1 MSHVVKVQT
10 QYRDLPALVAAL
22 EAQFGKGN
30 VEQHVQPVPVAG
42 WMGQSNSSVGHVVV
56 RRTTTQLVNL
66 HADLGFLRSASG
78 QYEAIVDDCDKALLE
93 PLKQCYAVSL
103 ATSKAKAQGY
113 TVKQEA
119 STDGKVRLVLSKWG
133 G

>member
-30 VEQHVQPVPVAG
+30 VEQHVQPVSVAG
-42 WMGQSNSSVGHVVV
+42 WMGTKNESVGHIVV
-56 RRTTTQLVNL
+56 RQSAAGNL
-66 HADLGFLRSASG
+66 HADIGFLRSASG
-78 QYEAIVDDCDKALLE
+78 QYEAIVDDYDKALLE
-93 PLKQCYAVSL
+93 PLKQRYAVSL

-113 TVKQEA
+113 TVKQE
-119 STDGKVRLVLSKWG
+119 TVDGGKVRLVLSKWG

>member
-42 WMGQSNSSVGHVVV
+42 WMGAKNESVGHIVV
-56 RRTTTQLVNL
+56 RQSAAGNL

-78 QYEAIVDDCDKALLE
+78 QYEAIVDDYDKVLLG
-93 PLKQCYAVSL
+93 PLKQRYAVSL
-103 ATSKAKAQGY
+103 ATNKAKAQGY

-119 STDGKVRLVLSKWG
+119 GTDGKVRLVLSKWG
-133 G
+133 A